1 MLNKSISLK
10 KKIKS
15 INSKIANKL
24 VKKFILNDICSN
36 DDYTDIEIYL
46 DNFHFF
52 NSKLL
57 KIRINQSNFSFE
69 TIRETANIIR
79 LRVENK
85 NLLNK
90 GSIDL
95 EFIYNRK
102 KLWITYS
109 KNLTNTF
116 ILNDCIYSLEK
127 FNYILRLSKY
137 ENYLKTYNHSIQVKN
152 IVKEENQLL
161 LNTEYNIDSLILLNV
176 NAQFEIPI
184 YNNKLSLSELSK
196 ISPEGKYSIFV
207 AIKKS
212 LYPLEITNT
221 QILSHLTTQQEWV
234 GNQLKI
240 NFKKLNVQNLF
251 IQTLLNDSNI
261 KISFEINENDF
272 DHYHLSY
279 LCLVENDLTYFNP
292 QKLETIAN
300 KNKIITKINLNDFN
314 NVKKKKLAIVFE
326 DKLNG
331 KQIFY
336 ILNTKNKVSFKG
348 SFTFNNKLYNLN
360 IKKQKGITLLTS
372 KPKIKSVVNFI
383 TDDLISCHLTY
394 ANIHEVFSTY
404 ITFED
409 RESQNKY
416 ELPIYKGEQSIEIP
430 YDELEKLS
438 TSSKNIIDIFLS
450 TYDGKTLLQKEKI
463 RYTDGIYKKDN
474 YLSFKCIEK
483 ENQKSYYMI
492 TLTPFKNLKIENFN
506 LTNDEFQILENGKK
520 SNDIW
525 LIGERRDTAQDNGI
539 TFFKWLQNH
548 THIDAYYV
556 IDSHSN
562 DFKKIKHLPNVL
574 SFASKE
580 HFEVASKANVLIS
593 THDLENIVPYKT
605 AARFWGY
612 EDTIKVFL
620 QHGVLGRKKVE
631 YDKKYYDFPFN
642 LFNVSSTYEKKE
654 VVMKQLGYHD
664 DEVAVTGLPRFDHL
678 PQKNTNEIKKI
689 LIMPT
694 WRDWL
699 NSTYAFDNSDYMKH
713 YLSLINSPKLQ
724 ALINEYDIE
733 INFYPHYRSQMFF
746 KSFLTDNKSDINYIE
761 LGDKTVQ
768 ELLVE
773 HDLLITDYSSVSF
786 DFSYMKKPVIFYHFD
801 VKKFFR
807 KGILRSIKDTF
818 IGDIAHTEKELISLI
833 EDNIKNPKNMEYQNL
848 SSIFDYTDHHNNQRV
863 YHSILDL
870 IQDNTS
876 S

>member
-1 MLNKSISLK
+1 M
-10 KKIKS
+10 
-15 INSKIANKL
+15 
-24 VKKFILNDICSN
+24 KKFILRNIYSN

-46 DNFHFF
+46 DHFHFF

-57 KIRINQSNFSFE
+57 KIRINHKNISFE
-69 TIRETANIIR
+69 TVRKTANIII

-85 NLLNK
+85 NLLDNRL
-90 GSIDL
+90 IDL

-102 KLWITYS
+102 KLWLTYS
-109 KNLTNTF
+109 KNLTNTI
-116 ILNDCIYSLEK
+116 ILNGYIFSLEK
-127 FNYILRLSKY
+127 FNHILRLNKY
-137 ENYLKTYNHSIQVKN
+137 ENHLKAYNHSIQSKN
-152 IVKEENQLL
+152 IVKEEDQLL
-161 LNTEYNIDSLILLNV
+161 FNTEYNIDSFILLN
-176 NAQFEIPI
+176 AKTHIDIPVSH
-184 YNNKLSLSELSK
+184 NKLSLSKLNK
-196 ISPEGKYSIFV
+196 LSPEKTYSIFV
-207 AIKKS
+207 AIKEH
-212 LYPLEITNT
+212 LYPLEIANT
-221 QILSHLTTQQEWV
+221 QIFTYLTTQQEWK

-240 NFKKLNVQNLF
+240 TFKKLNVQNL
-251 IQTLLNDSNI
+251 IIRTLLNDSNI
-261 KISFEINENDF
+261 KISFEINENGF

-279 LCLVENDLTYFNP
+279 LCLVEHDLTYFSP
-292 QKLETIAN
+292 KKLETIAN
-300 KNKIITKINLNDFN
+300 ENKIITKINLNDFN
-314 NVKKKKLAIVFE
+314 NIKKKKLAIVFE

-331 KQIFY
+331 EQIFY
-336 ILNTKNKVSFKG
+336 ILNTKDKVSFKG
-348 SFTFNNKLYNLN
+348 SFTFDNKLYNLN

-372 KPKIKSVVNFI
+372 KPKIKPVINFI

-416 ELPIYKGEQSIEIP
+416 ELPVYKGEQSIEIP

-474 YLSFKCIEK
+474 YLSFKCFEK

-556 IDSHSN
+556 IDPYSN

-580 HFEVASKANVLIS
+580 HFEVVSKANVLIS

-694 WRDWL
+694 WRDL
-699 NSTYAFDNSDYMKH
+699 C
-713 YLSLINSPKLQ
+713 L
-724 ALINEYDIE
+724 
-733 INFYPHYRSQMFF
+733 
-746 KSFLTDNKSDINYIE
+746 
-761 LGDKTVQ
+761 
-768 ELLVE
+768 
-773 HDLLITDYSSVSF
+773 
-786 DFSYMKKPVIFYHFD
+786 
-801 VKKFFR
+801 
-807 KGILRSIKDTF
+807 
-818 IGDIAHTEKELISLI
+818 
-833 EDNIKNPKNMEYQNL
+833 
-848 SSIFDYTDHHNNQRV
+848 
-863 YHSILDL
+863 
-870 IQDNTS
+870 
-876 S
+876 